1 MKVIP
6 VIDIL
11 NGVAVHAVRGKR
23 KEYQPLQ
30 SILCKSAEPLEVAKA
45 FRNLGFSELYVA
57 DLDAIL
63 GNQGN
68 LHVLKRIPKETGLAL
83 MVDAGVTT
91 LEQAEKLLQSGVSKV
106 IVGTETLVSKSF
118 VGEAVKR
125 FGSDHIIVS
134 LDMKS
139 DLVLTKAEF
148 EGPQEAIVLLRE
160 FEKMGVSQVIV
171 LDLARVGSGEG
182 VNVDFL
188 KDVLGLAVDVYVGG
202 GVRDIADL
210 IELKRLGVAGVLLAT
225 ALHSGKISIAN
236 LKQAEAAL
244 GVFG

>member
-11 NGVAVHAVRGKR
+11 NGIVVHAVRGRR

-30 SILCKSAEPLEVAKA
+30 SMLYNSVEPLKVARA
-45 FRNLGFSELYVA
+45 FRNLGFGELYVA

-68 LHVLKRIPKETGLAL
+68 LQVLRSMAEETGLKL

-91 LEQAEKLLQSGVSKV
+91 VEMGRKLLESGVSKV
-106 IVGTETLVSKSF
+106 IVGTETLENKSF
-118 VGEAVKR
+118 VGEAVR
-125 FGSDHIIVS
+125 HFGGDRVIVS
-134 LDMKS
+134 LDLMGDRMLVKS
-139 DLVLTKAEF
+139 GFGGGEDVMR
-148 EGPQEAIVLLRE
+148 LLRE
-160 FEKMGVSQVIV
+160 FERMGVSQVIV

-188 KDVLGLAVDVYVGG
+188 KKVTGELAVDVYVGG
-202 GVRDIADL
+202 GVRDLADL
-210 IELKRLGVAGVLLAT
+210 VELKNLGVAGVLLAT
-225 ALHSGKISIAN
+225 ALHSGKISVAD
-236 LKQAEAAL
+236 LKRAEL
-244 GVFG
+244 L